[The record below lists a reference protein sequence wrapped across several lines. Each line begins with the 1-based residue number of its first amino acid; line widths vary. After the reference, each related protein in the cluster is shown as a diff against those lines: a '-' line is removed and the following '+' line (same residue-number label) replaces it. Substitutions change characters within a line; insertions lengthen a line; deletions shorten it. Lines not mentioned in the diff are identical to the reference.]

1 MRHQIDGCIS
11 FSFIREDSWG
21 VCFIEECGGGSG
33 GVRVSEWM
41 GDA

>member
-1 MRHQIDGCIS
+1 MDVSLLVLSGRIPGGFVLS
-11 FSFIREDSWG
+11 RNVE
-21 VCFIEECGGGSG
+21 GGSG